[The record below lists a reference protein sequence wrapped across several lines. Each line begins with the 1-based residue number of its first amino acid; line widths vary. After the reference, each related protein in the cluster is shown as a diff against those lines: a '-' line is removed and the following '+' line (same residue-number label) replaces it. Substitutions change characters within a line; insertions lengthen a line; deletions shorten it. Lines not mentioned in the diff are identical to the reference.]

1 MDSTGITLAILS
13 ALFMGTIGVFS
24 RITGLPAETITF
36 FRLLLG
42 AGFLAL
48 FLLTTR
54 QAVALRRWPTWPVIV
69 N

>member
-36 FRLLLG
+36 S
-42 AGFLAL
+42 ASCSEPDS
-48 FLLTTR
+48 
-54 QAVALRRWPTWPVIV
+54 WPFFS
-69 N
+69 

>member
-1 MDSTGITLAILS
+1 MDTTGIALAILS

-42 AGFLAL
+42 AGWPP
-48 FLLTTR
+48 
-54 QAVALRRWPTWPVIV
+54 RRLWRAWDRP
-69 N
+69 